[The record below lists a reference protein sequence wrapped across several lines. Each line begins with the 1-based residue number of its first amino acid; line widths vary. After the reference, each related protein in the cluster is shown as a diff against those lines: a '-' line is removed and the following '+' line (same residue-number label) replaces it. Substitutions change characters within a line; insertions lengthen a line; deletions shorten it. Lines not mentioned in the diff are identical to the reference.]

1 MIVVDCITDEIKIDI
16 DDLTRTDTQYT
27 NFVRFAI
34 NRSIHFN
41 TGVFQYAV
49 ELPDDMALT
58 LNHQGSIDFFGDN
71 TARIRYYLINWEET
85 DKRLAADFKF
95 GD

>member
-1 MIVVDCITDEIKIDI
+1 MIVVDCIVDEIKINM
-16 DDLTRTDTQYT
+16 DDLTRRDTEYD
-27 NFVRFAI
+27 NFVRYVI
-34 NRSIHFN
+34 DRSLYLD

-58 LNHQGSIDFFGDN
+58 LNNQGSIDFFDN
-71 TARIRYYLINWEET
+71 DTARVRYYLINWKET

>member
-1 MIVVDCITDEIKIDI
+1 MIVVDCIVDEIKVDI

-27 NFVRFAI
+27 NFVRFVI
-34 NRSIHFN
+34 NRSLYLN
-41 TGVFQYAV
+41 TGKFQYAV

-58 LNHQGSIDFFGDN
+58 LNHQGNIDFFDN
-71 TARIRYYLINWEET
+71 DTARVRYYLINWEET

>member
-16 DDLTRTDTQYT
+16 DDLTKTDTQYT
-27 NFVRFAI
+27 NFVRFVI
-34 NRSIHFN
+34 NRSLYLN

>member
-1 MIVVDCITDEIKIDI
+1 MIVVDCITDKIKIDI
-16 DDLTRTDTQYT
+16 DDLTKTDTQYT

-34 NRSIHFN
+34 NRSLSLN

-58 LNHQGSIDFFGDN
+58 LNHQGSIDFFGND